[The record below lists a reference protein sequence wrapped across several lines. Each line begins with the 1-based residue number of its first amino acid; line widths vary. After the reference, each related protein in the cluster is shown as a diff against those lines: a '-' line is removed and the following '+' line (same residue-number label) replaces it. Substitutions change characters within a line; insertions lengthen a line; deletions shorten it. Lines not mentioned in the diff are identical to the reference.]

1 MSASTSTVTTGCIW
15 LAKVANQC
23 KVALPPLAYTALDQ
37 YLAQRQLPVS
47 RERWNPKTPPVGSLG
62 KTVMPASPALTFG
75 ACCEDSLRKPLR
87 PLRPIIRSPPKSCAV
102 PRLIGCV
109 TVMPAM
115 RWPGELSSPR
125 CATTYAMRRSPRR
138 RCICMAMSSSAPGRC
153 GRLLALVTSSE
164 ESTEFSSYGMT
175 EFSGIPA

>member
-15 LAKVANQC
+15 LAKVANRC

-62 KTVMPASPALTFG
+62 EDGNAGITGLTFG

-138 RCICMAMSSSAPGRC
+138 RCICMAMSSSAPRQMRQAFGARHVKR
-153 GRLLALVTSSE
+153 GVD
-164 ESTEFSSYGMT
+164 
-175 EFSGIPA
+175 